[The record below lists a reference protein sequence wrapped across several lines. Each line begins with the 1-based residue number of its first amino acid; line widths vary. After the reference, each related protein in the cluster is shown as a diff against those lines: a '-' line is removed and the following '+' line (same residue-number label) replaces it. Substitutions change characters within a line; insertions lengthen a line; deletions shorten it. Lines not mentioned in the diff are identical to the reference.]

1 VVISTTSRVC
11 NPKREHTTHTEKTN
25 NTKTKSRT
33 LETFLNILLVIVQF
47 GAPLVVFLYARYT
60 RKRIQKFNEETRQVY
75 EELLENRR
83 ENNLTTFL
91 ERNPEIDPE
100 IFVEK
105 KEPIVPKRE
114 KPRHH
119 FNHEGGDYFM

>member
-1 VVISTTSRVC
+1 V
-11 NPKREHTTHTEKTN
+11 
-25 NTKTKSRT
+25 
-33 LETFLNILLVIVQF
+33 ETFLNIILVIIQF
-47 GAPLVVFLYARYT
+47 STPIVIFTYIFFMR
-60 RKRIQKFNEETRQVY
+60 RRMKKFNEETRQVY

-83 ENNLTTFL
+83 EEMLSHFL

-105 KEPIVPKRE
+105 KEPIVPKRD

-119 FNHEGGDYFM
+119 FNHEGDEYFM